1 MKILIVLRN
10 IGPYHNSRFES
21 LLNSNIKLSVFETRP
36 LSREYLWISNDN
48 YKYDVYKFPMSSNVE
63 VDIPNNDIDSFYKRY
78 IPNIGPDVILSI
90 GWADR
95 TYQRLL
101 LYGNKN
107 KIPTII
113 VSDSIK
119 KTEKN
124 IKRPFLKELIKKIIL
139 KGYSSAFVAGT
150 ESKNYLLDLGFRNEK
165 IFAPWDVID
174 NRFFA
179 KYSTREI
186 SPHRKYFLCVSRLL
200 KRKNLMNLIKS
211 FSDYQ
216 IRGGKWGLKII
227 GSGDQYENLVKLSE
241 RVCNKSDFEII
252 SWLQIDQLRKYYK
265 EASAFIL
272 PSYFDNWGLVVNEAI
287 ASGLPCIVSK
297 NCGCTVDLI
306 SNNKSGF
313 IFDPFKKNELTKLM
327 HKIENQTKEERAKMI
342 RLAKINL
349 EKFDLNNF
357 VINLKK
363 AINEAIRNPKY
374 SLFSRIF
381 LRITSLI

>member
-1 MKILIVLRN
+1 MV
-10 IGPYHNSRFES
+10 
-21 LLNSNIKLSVFETRP
+21 
-36 LSREYLWISNDN
+36 
-48 YKYDVYKFPMSSNVE
+48 KF
-63 VDIPNNDIDSFYKRY
+63 
-78 IPNIGPDVILSI
+78 
-90 GWADR
+90 
-95 TYQRLL
+95 
-101 LYGNKN
+101 
-107 KIPTII
+107 
-113 VSDSIK
+113 
-119 KTEKN
+119 
-124 IKRPFLKELIKKIIL
+124 
-139 KGYSSAFVAGT
+139 
-150 ESKNYLLDLGFRNEK
+150 
-165 IFAPWDVID
+165 
-174 NRFFA
+174 
-179 KYSTREI
+179 
-186 SPHRKYFLCVSRLL
+186 
-200 KRKNLMNLIKS
+200 
-211 FSDYQ
+211 
-216 IRGGKWGLKII
+216 
-227 GSGDQYENLVKLSE
+227 SE

-297 NCGCTVDLI
+297 NCGCAVDLI

-342 RLAKINL
+342 RLANINL